1 MRIKKLFFLIT
12 LLFLIFV
19 FITGCSVNTKKSNI
33 DKKELVVYT
42 SLDENDVKKY
52 IEDYNKK
59 YPDVDLKIVRE
70 SNRTILNK
78 LIKEKRDTKADIVWG
93 ISPSGLLTLD
103 RKGLLDTYIPKDIE
117 IIFNNFRRVEE
128 LPTWIGNDIWEPI
141 IIVDNNELKKRNLS
155 IPRSY
160 EDLIKLEYKGL
171 ITMSNPETT
180 GSGYLIVSSI
190 LKLKGEQEAWKYLN
204 KLSKNINNYSEN
216 NIESNIISGSKDNP
230 IGILFGYKDAKKAS
244 ERKGTEV
251 VILKENYEHT
261 TVVNALIKKDNI
273 KKEAKDFLDLTM
285 KDRIVDSSSEKD
297 YIMTSIGKHLNLS
310 RSK

>member
-12 LLFLIFV
+12 LLFLIFAL
-19 FITGCSVNTKKSNI
+19 ITGCSVNTKKSNI

-78 LIKEKRDTKADIVWG
+78 LIKEKGDTKADIVWG

-155 IPRSY
+155 IPKSY
-160 EDLIKLEYKGL
+160 EDLIKPEYKGL

-216 NIESNIISGSKDNP
+216 NIESNIISGNKDNP

-310 RSK
+310 RIK